1 MDYDGN
7 KLFESLVGETLT
19 SIEGLS
25 QYSEEVY
32 FTTASGRR
40 FKMYHSQDCCESVS
54 LEDFEFDAGLL
65 QHPIISA
72 VVEVSDEFEGAAPTE
87 TEYGPDSQTYTFYR
101 LASLGGSLYLRW
113 YGSSNGYYSESVT
126 FAELS

>member
-32 FTTASGRR
+32 FTTVSGRR

-65 QHPIISA
+65 NHPITGATVEIS
-72 VVEVSDEFEGAAPTE
+72 DKFEDAAPTKYE
-87 TEYGPDSQTYTFYR
+87 PDSQTYTFYR
-101 LASLGGSLYLRW
+101 LSSLGGSLYLRW

-126 FAELS
+126 FGELS